1 MGNGDSRLE
10 EEAIALS
17 CDSTTPE
24 PLSTNTKSQAN
35 TNRPHHPALRSIDL
49 SFINQCSEPNHS
61 PITPDTHT
69 SPDSPHSPPIQLKSQ
84 KSLNG
89 ITDQYISS
97 RICEIAAMF
106 WQTNIE
112 TLPLSE
118 QLVKTSITYK
128 RICIMHRHSLFFHGQ
143 KEVGCAIF

>member
-69 SPDSPHSPPIQLKSQ
+69 SPDSPHSPSIQLKSQ

-118 QLVKTSITYK
+118 QL
-128 RICIMHRHSLFFHGQ
+128 
-143 KEVGCAIF
+143 EVGCAIILVCCPRMT